1 MRSTR
6 SIRIALA
13 LALAIG
19 AAGTPFAALA
29 QSAPAGQPAAPP
41 PATQALVPG
50 GEDAATTKLTK
61 QLMDGLRAGKLDR
74 TLLAESLSKTITEPM
89 IAQAQGAFAPGA
101 PPQWTYL
108 GRYPQAGDT
117 PRYVYRVRFTG
128 FAVIVQSHLDKDA
141 KIDLYAVAPD
151 KSE

>member
-50 GEDAATTKLTK
+50 GEDAATKLTK

-101 PPQWTYL
+101 PPQ
-108 GRYPQAGDT
+108 
-117 PRYVYRVRFTG
+117 
-128 FAVIVQSHLDKDA
+128 
-141 KIDLYAVAPD
+141 
-151 KSE
+151 